1 MSSNSNSESLPP
13 IQHQVTDPILTNF
26 LELPQ
31 AKFIETQQIGGMC
44 QLQAQLV
51 RPVFNKSTG
60 DFEKWEGGDYFQF
73 QLTFSPNKSV
83 IRLELYDTLLFPILV
98 EQIIKHGYTLKNTGE
113 DVEFATIKTQQSG
126 WLGWAHFLKNE

>member
-1 MSSNSNSESLPP
+1 MTSNSQSLPP
-13 IQHQVTDPILTNF
+13 IKHQVTDTELANF

-31 AKFIETQQIGGMC
+31 AKFIQTQQIGGMT
-44 QLQAQLV
+44 QLQAQLL
-51 RPVFNKSTG
+51 RPVFKKSTG
-60 DFEKWEGGDYFQF
+60 DFERWDEGDFFQF
-73 QLTFSPNKSV
+73 QLTFSPSKSV

-98 EQIIKHGYTLKNTGE
+98 EQIIKQGYTLKNTGE